1 MPVCWRWVVSA
12 NSLYIC
18 ALRGFNTHEPWG
30 EGEPAMIMT
39 ICHLSCLLVSLFMLA
54 LKVNFNCNE
63 IHSNKC
69 SFVTETNDS
78 LCSKDYHWE

>member
-1 MPVCWRWVVSA
+1 MPVCWHWVVSA

-18 ALRGFNTHEPWG
+18 ALRVSIRMSRGVM
-30 EGEPAMIMT
+30 GEPAMIMT
-39 ICHLSCLLVSLFMLA
+39 ICHLSYLLVSLFMLA

-69 SFVTETNDS
+69 LLLLRQMTPSAQRTTHSE
-78 LCSKDYHWE
+78 